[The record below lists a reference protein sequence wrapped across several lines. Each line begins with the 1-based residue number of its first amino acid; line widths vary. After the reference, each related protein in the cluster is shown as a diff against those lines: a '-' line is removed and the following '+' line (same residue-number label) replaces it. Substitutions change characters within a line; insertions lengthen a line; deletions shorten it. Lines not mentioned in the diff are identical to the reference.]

1 MVQQTLQA
9 AADPMHPFSRALD
22 LSRVAD
28 LALVRDIVGHLAAG
42 TLKVIHF
49 VVVRNGRA
57 FHTSKIGYSLKKC
70 QTCIKAKYLLQGR
83 VQFLLAK

>member
-1 MVQQTLQA
+1 
-9 AADPMHPFSRALD
+9 MHPFSRALD

-83 VQFLLAK
+83 VQFLLAKSQTLVKK